1 MSYEMIAVRLHPAT
15 WLVAI
20 GAILARL
27 AAQLPARLPA
37 RLREALEDERGAEF
51 GEYAMVFALIALV
64 ALVGVTAVGVEL
76 DRIFD
81 QIDAE
86 LAGILP

>member
-1 MSYEMIAVRLHPAT
+1 MSYQMIAARLHPAT
-15 WLVAI
+15 WLPAI
-20 GAILARL
+20 GAIPARL
-27 AAQLPARLPA
+27 LARLPA
-37 RLREALEDERGAEF
+37 RLREALEDECGAEF

-86 LAGILP
+86 LAKILP